1 MKIEIL
7 GAGCPRC
14 KALYE
19 NARKAVQEAGLEADI
34 VKVENI
40 DKIIAYGVMLTPALV
55 IDGEVKVSGKVPLP
69 EEIRAWL
76 KK

>member
-19 NARKAVQEAGLEADI
+19 NTRKAVQEAGLEADI